1 MCIRSLGLYTKKVY
15 LMLDKNIKN
24 EVGCRNL
31 YYGTDNIK

>member
-1 MCIRSLGLYTKKVY
+1 
-15 LMLDKNIKN
+15 MLDKNIKN